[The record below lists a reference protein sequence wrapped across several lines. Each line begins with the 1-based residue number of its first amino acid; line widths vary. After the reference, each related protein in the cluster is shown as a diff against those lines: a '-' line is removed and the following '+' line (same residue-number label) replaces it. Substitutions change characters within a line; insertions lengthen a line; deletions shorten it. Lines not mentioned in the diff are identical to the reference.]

1 MPIIVACPSCGGQL
15 RVADDL
21 LGQRVRCPAC
31 KGTFDAARPAP
42 AAPPPLKLSVDDEPA
57 PPAPRPAAP
66 HGLVGAVELK
76 ASPDAGAGAPPPQP
90 EAAAPPRPE
99 GRRGYLQECPACS
112 RQVHPDSRRCYH
124 CGARFDDGDGRDRG
138 RGRDG
143 MPGLTIHDPVRRDC
157 EPHRGPLVLT
167 FGVLS
172 LVLLSICF
180 PVGVVLGLA
189 AWVMGQA
196 DLRKLKRGDL
206 DPAGQGLTQAGWIC
220 GIIGTLLNGLFSLG
234 CAGLFGLAWYD
245 SRPRPRP
252 TPPPAWQKQQPKWV
266 NPPDDG
272 P

>member
-1 MPIIVACPSCGGQL
+1 MPIIVACPACGGKL

-21 LGQRVRCPAC
+21 LGRRVRCPAC
-31 KGTFDAARPAP
+31 QATFDAGRPPAP
-42 AAPPPLKLSVDDEPA
+42 GATGPLNLSLDDGPTAPA
-57 PPAPRPAAP
+57 PPSAGTP
-66 HGLVGAVELK
+66 GLVGAVELK
-76 ASPDAGAGAPPPQP
+76 SSAEAGPDAPP
-90 EAAAPPRPE
+90 EAAPPPRPE
-99 GRRGYLQECPACS
+99 GRRGYLRECPACS

-124 CGARFDDGDGRDRG
+124 CGTRFDIPDDGGRERNGLPRLTLDG
-138 RGRDG
+138 
-143 MPGLTIHDPVRRDC
+143 PVRRDC

-172 LVLLSICF
+172 LVMLSICF
-180 PVGVVLGLA
+180 PIGAVLGVV
-189 AWVMGQA
+189 AWAWGQG
-196 DLRKLKRGDL
+196 DLRKLRRGDM

-220 GIIGTLLNGLFSLG
+220 GIIGTALNGLFTLG
-234 CAGLFGLAWYD
+234 CAGLFGLAWFD